1 MFKSTIHFK
10 LIFAKN
16 VNCWIA
22 IDIPLLQH
30 SGVMVGFFFFFWHV
44 PLARSS
50 SSMLSSSGKDEHP

>member
-30 SGVMVGFFFFFWHV
+30 SGVMVFFFFFFFWHV

-50 SSMLSSSGKDEHP
+50 SSMLSSSG